1 MIAVCVCVYT
11 TVDERELL
19 EKRVLDYG
27 GHVVKIVPYFYHNQS
42 PSLTVTSVPL
52 FSRVLDIQY

>member
-19 EKRVLDYG
+19 EKRVLDYR
-27 GHVVKIVPYFYHNQS
+27 GHVVKITPYFSYNR
-42 PSLTVTSVPL
+42 PL
-52 FSRVLDIQY
+52 SIDNK